1 METNGGKEMEDYTA
15 YARHYSDRGFWSVIR
30 RYQDKIPFLRDALA
44 LFYCLKDPSTA
55 NWVRVAILG
64 ALGYLI
70 LPIDII
76 PDFIPVIGWVDDA
89 AVIASVLAFVR
100 SQIKEQHW
108 DQADAW
114 LEGRSA

>member
-1 METNGGKEMEDYTA
+1 MEDYSA

-55 NWVRVAILG
+55 NWVRVAIVG
-64 ALGYLI
+64 ALGYLV
-70 LPIDII
+70 LPVDLI

-114 LEGRSA
+114 LQARTA